1 MDHHPDAAH
10 NGPMSTTTNLPSPAL
25 PAALRLGP
33 VHLVVADLARARDWY
48 AHHLGMHVMSE
59 DADSVALGDGTQTV
73 LVLREDHAARAPGA
87 EAGLYHV
94 ALLYPSR
101 QELARAAMRL
111 AAYRTPIEGASD
123 HRTHEAIYLSD
134 SEGNGLEL
142 AADRPRDMWPT
153 DLGYSRGPDPLD
165 VANLLA
171 TIDGE
176 PLTPQIGD
184 GLRTGHLHLHVGD
197 IDQAIAFYRDV
208 LGFHVTANL
217 GSAAFFAAG
226 DYHHHLGANVWRGRG
241 VGPMSDHVVGL
252 GHWSAVLPTDA
263 DVNAVAARAR
273 AAGAVVIEQDGV
285 VTVADPWGMR
295 LQFTAAAR

>member
-1 MDHHPDAAH
+1 
-10 NGPMSTTTNLPSPAL
+10 MSTTHPITPTL
-25 PAALRLGP
+25 PAALQLGP
-33 VHLVVADLARARDWY
+33 VHLVVADLTRARDWY
-48 AHHLGMHVMSE
+48 THHLGLHVMSE
-59 DADSVALGDGTQTV
+59 DEGTVHLGDGVQSV
-73 LVLREDHAARAPGA
+73 LVLTEDRKAGAPGA
-87 EAGLYHV
+87 QAGLYHV

-111 AAYRTPIEGASD
+111 ATYRTPIEGASD

-142 AADRPRDMWPT
+142 AADRPRDQWPA
-153 DLGYSRGPDPLD
+153 DLGYSRGPAPLD

-197 IDQAIAFYRDV
+197 VDQAIAFYRDV

-217 GSAAFFAAG
+217 GSAVFFAAG

-241 VGPMSDHVVGL
+241 VGPVSDHVVGL
-252 GHWSAVLPTDA
+252 GHWSAVLPTA
-263 DVNAVAARAR
+263 EDVAGVAARAR
-273 AAGAVVIEQDGV
+273 AAGAPVVEMDGT

-295 LQFTAAAR
+295 LQLTAATR

>member
-1 MDHHPDAAH
+1 MHS
-10 NGPMSTTTNLPSPAL
+10 MSTTTNHTTPTL

-33 VHLVVADLARARDWY
+33 VHLVVADLPRARDWY

-59 DADSVALGDGTQTV
+59 DADTAALGDGTHTV
-73 LVLREDHAARAPGA
+73 LVLHEDSAAGAPGA

-111 AAYRTPIEGASD
+111 ATYRTPIEGASD

-142 AADRPRDMWPT
+142 AADRPRDQWPT

-176 PLTPQIGD
+176 PVTAQIGD

-197 IDQAIAFYRDV
+197 VDQAIAFYRDV
-208 LGFHVTANL
+208 IGFTVTANL
-217 GSAAFFAAG
+217 GSAVFFAAG

-241 VGPMSDHVVGL
+241 VGSVSDHVVGL
-252 GHWSAVLPTDA
+252 GHWSAELPAAA
-263 DVNAVAARAR
+263 DVAAVAERAR
-273 AAGAVVIEQDGV
+273 AAGATVIDEGDA
-285 VTVADPWGMR
+285 VTVVDPWGMR
-295 LQFTAAAR
+295 LRFTSASGR

>member
-1 MDHHPDAAH
+1 
-10 NGPMSTTTNLPSPAL
+10 MSTTDPATPAL
-25 PAALRLGP
+25 PTALRLGP
-33 VHLVVADLARARDWY
+33 VHLVVADLARARHWY
-48 AHHLGMHVMSE
+48 THHLGLHVMSE
-59 DADSVALGDGTQTV
+59 EGETVQLGDGSQSV
-73 LVLREDHAARAPGA
+73 LVLTEDRAASAPGA

-111 AAYRTPIEGASD
+111 ATYRTPIEGASD

-142 AADRPRDMWPT
+142 AADRPRDQWPA
-153 DLGYSRGPDPLD
+153 DLGYGRGPDPLD

-176 PLTPQIGD
+176 SLTPQISD

-197 IDQAIAFYRDV
+197 VDQAIAFYRDV

-217 GSAAFFAAG
+217 GSAVFFAAG

-241 VGPMSDHVVGL
+241 VGAVSAHVVGL
-252 GHWSAVLPTDA
+252 GHWNVVLPTPE
-263 DVNAVAARAR
+263 DVAQVAERAR
-273 AAGAVVIEQDGV
+273 TAGAPVIEMDGA
-285 VTVADPWGMR
+285 VTIADPWGMR
-295 LQFTAAAR
+295 LQLTAAPR